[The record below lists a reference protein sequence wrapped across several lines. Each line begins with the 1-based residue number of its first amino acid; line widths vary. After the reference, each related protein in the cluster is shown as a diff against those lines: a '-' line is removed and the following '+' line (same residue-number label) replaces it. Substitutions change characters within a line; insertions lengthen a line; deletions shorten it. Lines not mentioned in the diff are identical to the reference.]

1 MKDFIRD
8 RLRLLLE
15 HKKTTHTGVSKPDYG
30 GGGDRVYYFNYGTLE
45 DFKNY
50 LRVLDAEIFS
60 KLTPKEKSQLFG
72 VDTNIKY
79 GKFEFKIRKNSAGGP
94 NIQGAE
100 SNPKIKNIGVKDS
113 QTGFTRFIRK
123 KGALGFKET
132 YLNHMLELTLI
143 TGTKLLFKVVGEFGD
158 DKIFFTICSSNSV
171 LSTFYKNNIYMVDL
185 PSLSGKDIKTKYVH
199 IKNVNDIKN
208 YTQNLETWKPYTFK
222 LSDTINVFKDNNT
235 YDCNLTSII
244 RAFKELPIPFIPI
257 NNYLNKLP
265 IKRKPTKQ
273 YYAYLNMLYQDK
285 DLIIDFIDKE
295 IGYLDDKAK
304 ERSEKLTPEKHKYK
318 FDKLDKEEE
327 IKKRRREKVMK
338 MDVDEKEI
346 RAKIDAI
353 KDEKIE
359 AVKSKDRERARQL
372 GKIQKQL
379 EKKLKDL

>member
-30 GGGDRVYYFNYGTLE
+30 GEGDRVYYFNYGTLE

-50 LRVLDAEIFS
+50 LNVLDAEIFS
-60 KLTPKEKSQLFG
+60 KLSPKEKSQLFG
-72 VDTNIKY
+72 ADTNIDY
-79 GKFEFKIRKNSAGGP
+79 GNFEFKIRKNSVGGP
-94 NIQGAE
+94 NIQGTE

-113 QTGFTRFIRK
+113 QTGNTRFIRR

-132 YLNHMLELTLI
+132 YLNHMLELTLT

-158 DKIFFTICSSNSV
+158 DKIFFTICSSDSV

-257 NNYLNKLP
+257 NNYLSKIN
-265 IKRKPTKQ
+265 RKPTKQ

-338 MDVDEKEI
+338 MDDKEKEM
-346 RAKIDAI
+346 RAEINNQYINKYSRRSFYD
-353 KDEKIE
+353 
-359 AVKSKDRERARQL
+359 VH
-372 GKIQKQL
+372 
-379 EKKLKDL
+379 

>member
-30 GGGDRVYYFNYGTLE
+30 GRGDRVYYFNYGTLE

-60 KLTPKEKSQLFG
+60 KLTDKEKGQLSG
-72 VDTNIKY
+72 VDTNIEY
-79 GKFEFKIRKNSAGGP
+79 GNFEFKIRKNSVGGP

-113 QTGFTRFIRK
+113 QTGNTRFIRK

-143 TGTKLLFKVVGEFGD
+143 TGTKLLFKIVGEFGD
-158 DKIFFTICSSNSV
+158 DKIFFTICSSDSV

-185 PSLSGKDIKTKYVH
+185 PSLSGKDIKTKYAH

-257 NNYLNKLP
+257 NNYLSK
-265 IKRKPTKQ
+265 IGRKPTKQ

-295 IGYLDDKAK
+295 VGYLDDKAK
-304 ERSEKLTPEKHKYK
+304 DISKEKTPEKHKYK
-318 FDKLDKEEE
+318 HDKLKDE
-327 IKKRRREKVMK
+327 IKNKEKRMGTVMK
-338 MDVDEKEI
+338 MEVDEKEI
-346 RAKIDAI
+346 RAEIADIRAKKIKAHN
-353 KDEKIE
+353 
-359 AVKSKDRERARQL
+359 SKDRERARQL

-379 EKKLKDL
+379 EKKLNDL